1 LSFFSTGWAVL
12 FSVVNFRLGVR
23 GATVIDDNIGVGD
36 DVGDLADRVD
46 GCWTDDDKFEDS
58 CVLFRPRV
66 FKGSGVDADVVG
78 VLLVKK
84 LRNEVCFP
92 ECSSQNF
99 AANLGRSI
107 LPLGSAF
114 TPRSS

>member
-1 LSFFSTGWAVL
+1 M
-12 FSVVNFRLGVR
+12 NFRLGVR
-23 GATVIDDNIGVGD
+23 GATVIDGNIGVGD

-84 LRNEVCFP
+84 LRNEVCFLP
-92 ECSSQNF
+92 KTLQPIWVDPFC
-99 AANLGRSI
+99 RWV
-107 LPLGSAF
+107 LPLRREA
-114 TPRSS
+114 PEV

>member
-1 LSFFSTGWAVL
+1 
-12 FSVVNFRLGVR
+12 VNFRLGVR
-23 GATVIDDNIGVGD
+23 GVTVIDDNIGVGD
-36 DVGDLADRVD
+36 DVGDLLDSVG

-66 FKGSGVDADVVG
+66 FKGSGVDDDVVG

-92 ECSSQNF
+92 EYSSQNF
-99 AANLGRSI
+99 AANLGRSV